1 MCKCVCM
8 WVFELTGALLIFIT
22 FSRRGRRVCYGAIT
36 WLLYLYLYYLD
47 LWVYCFLFIWQSIK
61 TYLDLIWN
69 PKSLFWQYRNT
80 QRSKEVE
87 YDTDKIKMQIKM
99 WETHGRGDFNDFL
112 ILLGWENYIILHGL
126 DNYIIC
132 GEHKAAVTELPTSNP
147 VASLLIVY
155 Y

>member
-1 MCKCVCM
+1 
-8 WVFELTGALLIFIT
+8 
-22 FSRRGRRVCYGAIT
+22 
-36 WLLYLYLYYLD
+36 
-47 LWVYCFLFIWQSIK
+47 
-61 TYLDLIWN
+61 
-69 PKSLFWQYRNT
+69 
-80 QRSKEVE
+80 
-87 YDTDKIKMQIKM
+87 M

-112 ILLGWENYIILHGL
+112 ILLGWENDIILHGL